1 MPIAATVSAG
11 QADGSAGRTCPWCD
25 AVNPPDA
32 VRCVACAAVFPTP
45 EGNEALERAAQARI
59 RSMESELNERRGGW
73 WPFRSR

>member
-1 MPIAATVSAG
+1 
-11 QADGSAGRTCPWCD
+11 
-25 AVNPPDA
+25 VNPPDA

-59 RSMESELNERRGGW
+59 QSMESELNERRGGW